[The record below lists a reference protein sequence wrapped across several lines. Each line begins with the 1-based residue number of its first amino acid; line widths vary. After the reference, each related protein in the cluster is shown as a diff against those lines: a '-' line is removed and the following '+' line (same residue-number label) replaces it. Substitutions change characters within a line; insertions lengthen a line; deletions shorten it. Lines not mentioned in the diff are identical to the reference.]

1 MTEDTLKSELLF
13 LVAKFLEEECCPGA
27 AQELRDHIDRKQ
39 LLPLRMN
46 TNGVQFPNTF
56 ANYEKVHNYVKP
68 TALVDFIGLLIKLL
82 HRSGAVP
89 RLRSL
94 IGIESHLEKPGRF
107 YGSILSS
114 SGFLSQFCLPSRCIP
129 LKFERKSVL
138 DVIHRRA
145 FSHHHTL
152 AHRTAIYCMSYDQRS
167 EYGADDYTIKIWS
180 LSPFNEESPCTLR
193 HTFRGHVAEIIE
205 IAVSSD
211 NHLLASVDSSCC
223 LVIWCLP
230 TAQPILSV
238 RGSRINRVFS
248 GLCFV
253 SIPTLSPEV
262 TKSADTANPVPSG
275 WLLVTSFGGYLHMI
289 PYQHNRCKDTGTR
302 DRNTST
308 GRWSCCSITLLP
320 AIHFTTAPE
329 GTPNVFWP
337 SFNCL
342 DVSPGRLLV
351 ATGCSDQRIRLY
363 QFSNPCK
370 PELSDSLDAHEETVS
385 TVVFSHSGLV
395 LASGSADGGS
405 CWLWRYQC
413 GKWRHMVLHFRKR
426 VKCRPCTLV
435 WSKFDRYLIA
445 SMKNGSIYVY
455 FGISGQLATVIEA
468 HESAV
473 YAISSSPWDEKIL
486 ATGGV
491 DGRFQIWDIEQHRSY
506 AHMEVEKSDSILRE
520 HEELP
525 QPLLFHYRFPAGQL
539 DPEHGLVW
547 QTSEPEDSQPF
558 WRGASGSRRAHGEVA
573 NREAESD
580 VQLRPHRLSH
590 SSSLSRV
597 NSAASVRSQ
606 RITFCRALPR
616 ADGVG
621 FLVLTKSG
629 LLSIFTPKA
638 SSMTE
643 GFDDLLPSQPADLH
657 VEDEQFLHWELDTAQ
672 WKETVIDDRDREA
685 RKIAQETLLL
695 LGSPPVEQS
704 AAALLHSRADRTVR
718 TSEQSSHGSRRESAS
733 NEHLSPNVQDIATI
747 SYRPPATV
755 LFEIVHA
762 PSSVPFHRLPP
773 GYLTNLRGFPFP
785 CARQR
790 QVPGRSLLTRQLDLL
805 PSLCV
810 DDETGDDI
818 AVDDIQ
824 FCSTVPPDYCPPP
837 IRSSI
842 RPVPGKTYLWQSHWL
857 NEESPLVR
865 PLSEYE
871 LALQNE
877 KSLNIFQEE
886 LGFFTTQ
893 GDPFVSVGELPEN
906 HCIHM
911 QLVRCTP
918 THRLRTRSNALAS
931 LGSADNGPL
940 SLIAATCS
948 RYDEK
953 KNGPSF
959 LHSFLLAQRDKQAA
973 SGCVTQQSKEDGST
987 SQAPCSSDTNTV
999 NCPAPSVTPVI
1010 DELDDPDDMDDG
1022 SEESEWSEHIDVD
1035 IGWWNRQRHRRNRR
1049 QLNTV
1054 NEHST
1059 TNSHSSGQASRVRQT
1074 STDEEVEGTLRNA
1087 NASDEQASSSHT
1099 YPQSMGRLRPSS
1111 NSRSRRRSLRQRQRL
1126 LIKRRLLREKRLAEA
1141 RTRRE
1146 RAASSLRRSLRFQHC
1161 NPSVA
1166 RRTDDVSTTQDG
1178 IQERDVDTCSHVSDD
1193 DSITAR
1199 RERLKRRLIRSIDHA
1214 VLPTES
1220 LTSTSTR
1227 LPLVTLPPN
1236 GYEGPDCEGNVY
1248 PLDETLNYAS
1258 NTLTW
1263 SGPHFD
1269 WLSTIHPLGTPY
1281 VPQLGDRLVY
1291 IVRGHR
1297 DYLQKAW
1304 HNGEIPPLSDQCM
1317 STSTRQADNGHNQ
1330 TPPATHT
1337 HSSVCS
1343 LPWSVWPSIPAYTC
1357 GTVKS
1362 ITYNIVR
1369 ITPVGHN
1376 SRTSRSRS
1384 KRFRKPSSQNA
1395 VIRKRFSRSHSVHS
1409 EHPATNSKVST
1420 ESSPISS
1427 SEDSFVR
1434 LVTLH
1439 LELDT
1444 GQPYAHLGSQD
1455 KRTII
1460 DDAPQFIDIT
1470 YHDVDGIL
1478 DFLILRHIFDA
1489 AMTRQWN
1496 RGDLFICPVSEVW
1509 WRGRVLEAPYRHSS
1523 VGQSTEPTCSHRPSL
1538 RSSATPEP
1546 DPWLAF
1552 NIQWLEY
1559 AETGSEPIVE
1569 AHYSEP
1575 RGQGTMEVTENVD
1588 QLSPWDMHPWSPEDS
1603 FTGTPNSVVLLHG
1616 GLDSGLV
1623 HIRPDQIQSIY
1634 GSSEYLNSELLSQL
1648 PCLIDCF
1655 KEIMNL
1661 PISKMFN
1668 KPVDLAIYP
1677 DYIFIN
1683 PYPVDLGM
1691 IHARLCAGFYRQSVA
1706 IKSDLQQLLD
1716 NTVRYNR
1723 PDSDIVQSAHHI
1735 YQLALYCID
1744 HPHVEPRNIR
1754 GLYSQLVS
1762 EGSLPEMSVLNDSI
1776 RNRLRGSTSDSQEK
1790 LERHSTSSKSAREP
1804 NKNDHFE
1811 YVMAGT
1817 SRTPTK
1823 SANSRLN
1830 DLSPTEDLSLPP
1842 AYSTR
1847 RTVLKNT
1854 SKSYDNADLRSV
1866 LSVSPILTTCDDCD
1880 LQPDEWVPLC
1890 TSSIKKLMANRHS
1903 TFFREPIDTS
1913 LYPDYC
1919 DVVEYSMDLSTVQLR
1934 LANTAKLPHRLRFL
1948 RSSSSESREAYHCPH
1963 ELLNDLNVIVSNS
1976 RCYNS
1981 DPETVVYR
1989 DTVWMANWITG
2000 VFIPSIESLHVLR
2013 HPRHTNS
2020 ILMNIPVSSNSCALN
2035 DTLSCPSGVK
2045 RTRTNTPAE
2054 IDHVLRTKRYKR
2066 INESNRNSC
2075 NSLSS
2080 PPSEN
2085 SVLSQSTVH
2094 RTSSGR
2100 IVRAP
2105 VRDLDTFGVGSGYSS
2120 DECAYAGSRRTSNHS
2135 RSSIRSKSP
2144 KATSSRTR
2152 FGYVQHDSP
2161 NSPNLR
2167 RSTRCRRSN
2176 TLYGSEYLDDSAPI
2190 ELDNL

>member
-1 MTEDTLKSELLF
+1 
-13 LVAKFLEEECCPGA
+13 
-27 AQELRDHIDRKQ
+27 
-39 LLPLRMN
+39 
-46 TNGVQFPNTF
+46 
-56 ANYEKVHNYVKP
+56 
-68 TALVDFIGLLIKLL
+68 
-82 HRSGAVP
+82 
-89 RLRSL
+89 
-94 IGIESHLEKPGRF
+94 
-107 YGSILSS
+107 
-114 SGFLSQFCLPSRCIP
+114 
-129 LKFERKSVL
+129 
-138 DVIHRRA
+138 
-145 FSHHHTL
+145 
-152 AHRTAIYCMSYDQRS
+152 
-167 EYGADDYTIKIWS
+167 
-180 LSPFNEESPCTLR
+180 
-193 HTFRGHVAEIIE
+193 
-205 IAVSSD
+205 
-211 NHLLASVDSSCC
+211 
-223 LVIWCLP
+223 
-230 TAQPILSV
+230 
-238 RGSRINRVFS
+238 
-248 GLCFV
+248 
-253 SIPTLSPEV
+253 
-262 TKSADTANPVPSG
+262 ADTANPVPSG

-289 PYQHNRCKDTGTR
+289 PYQHNRCKDTGVH

-337 SFNCL
+337 SFNL
-342 DVSPGRLLV
+342 F
-351 ATGCSDQRIRLY
+351 GCES
-363 QFSNPCK
+363 S
-370 PELSDSLDAHEETVS
+370 
-385 TVVFSHSGLV
+385 
-395 LASGSADGGS
+395 
-405 CWLWRYQC
+405 
-413 GKWRHMVLHFRKR
+413 

-733 NEHLSPNVQDIATI
+733 NEHLSQNVQAIAAM

-790 QVPGRSLLTRQLDLL
+790 QVPGRSLLIGQLDLL

-877 KSLNIFQEE
+877 KSLNIYQEE

-1049 QLNTV
+1049 QLNTDKPLG
-1054 NEHST
+1054 
-1059 TNSHSSGQASRVRQT
+1059 SGKRRQT
-1074 STDEEVEGTLRNA
+1074 KKLRA
-1087 NASDEQASSSHT
+1087 LCAMQTASDEQASSSHT

-1146 RAASSLRRSLRFQHC
+1146 RAASSLRRLS
-1161 NPSVA
+1161 
-1166 RRTDDVSTTQDG
+1166 
-1178 IQERDVDTCSHVSDD
+1178 
-1193 DSITAR
+1193 SISALQS
-1199 RERLKRRLIRSIDHA
+1199 EHQLA
-1214 VLPTES
+1214 
-1220 LTSTSTR
+1220 

-1330 TPPATHT
+1330 TPPATYT

-1369 ITPVGHN
+1369 
-1376 SRTSRSRS
+1376 
-1384 KRFRKPSSQNA
+1384 
-1395 VIRKRFSRSHSVHS
+1395 
-1409 EHPATNSKVST
+1409 
-1420 ESSPISS
+1420 
-1427 SEDSFVR
+1427 
-1434 LVTLH
+1434 
-1439 LELDT
+1439 
-1444 GQPYAHLGSQD
+1444 
-1455 KRTII
+1455 
-1460 DDAPQFIDIT
+1460 
-1470 YHDVDGIL
+1470 
-1478 DFLILRHIFDA
+1478 
-1489 AMTRQWN
+1489 
-1496 RGDLFICPVSEVW
+1496 
-1509 WRGRVLEAPYRHSS
+1509 
-1523 VGQSTEPTCSHRPSL
+1523 
-1538 RSSATPEP
+1538 
-1546 DPWLAF
+1546 
-1552 NIQWLEY
+1552 
-1559 AETGSEPIVE
+1559 
-1569 AHYSEP
+1569 
-1575 RGQGTMEVTENVD
+1575 
-1588 QLSPWDMHPWSPEDS
+1588 
-1603 FTGTPNSVVLLHG
+1603 
-1616 GLDSGLV
+1616 
-1623 HIRPDQIQSIY
+1623 
-1634 GSSEYLNSELLSQL
+1634 
-1648 PCLIDCF
+1648 
-1655 KEIMNL
+1655 
-1661 PISKMFN
+1661 
-1668 KPVDLAIYP
+1668 
-1677 DYIFIN
+1677 
-1683 PYPVDLGM
+1683 
-1691 IHARLCAGFYRQSVA
+1691 
-1706 IKSDLQQLLD
+1706 
-1716 NTVRYNR
+1716 
-1723 PDSDIVQSAHHI
+1723 
-1735 YQLALYCID
+1735 
-1744 HPHVEPRNIR
+1744 
-1754 GLYSQLVS
+1754 
-1762 EGSLPEMSVLNDSI
+1762 
-1776 RNRLRGSTSDSQEK
+1776 
-1790 LERHSTSSKSAREP
+1790 
-1804 NKNDHFE
+1804 
-1811 YVMAGT
+1811 
-1817 SRTPTK
+1817 
-1823 SANSRLN
+1823 
-1830 DLSPTEDLSLPP
+1830 
-1842 AYSTR
+1842 
-1847 RTVLKNT
+1847 
-1854 SKSYDNADLRSV
+1854 
-1866 LSVSPILTTCDDCD
+1866 
-1880 LQPDEWVPLC
+1880 
-1890 TSSIKKLMANRHS
+1890 
-1903 TFFREPIDTS
+1903 
-1913 LYPDYC
+1913 
-1919 DVVEYSMDLSTVQLR
+1919 
-1934 LANTAKLPHRLRFL
+1934 
-1948 RSSSSESREAYHCPH
+1948 
-1963 ELLNDLNVIVSNS
+1963 
-1976 RCYNS
+1976 
-1981 DPETVVYR
+1981 
-1989 DTVWMANWITG
+1989 
-2000 VFIPSIESLHVLR
+2000 
-2013 HPRHTNS
+2013 
-2020 ILMNIPVSSNSCALN
+2020 
-2035 DTLSCPSGVK
+2035 
-2045 RTRTNTPAE
+2045 
-2054 IDHVLRTKRYKR
+2054 
-2066 INESNRNSC
+2066 
-2075 NSLSS
+2075 
-2080 PPSEN
+2080 
-2085 SVLSQSTVH
+2085 
-2094 RTSSGR
+2094 
-2100 IVRAP
+2100 
-2105 VRDLDTFGVGSGYSS
+2105 
-2120 DECAYAGSRRTSNHS
+2120 
-2135 RSSIRSKSP
+2135 
-2144 KATSSRTR
+2144 
-2152 FGYVQHDSP
+2152 
-2161 NSPNLR
+2161 
-2167 RSTRCRRSN
+2167 
-2176 TLYGSEYLDDSAPI
+2176 
-2190 ELDNL
+2190 